1 MLVTVRPSASDKR
14 NSIVL
19 AHPLS
24 FTMANSFSFERQRI
38 VSRGMDG
45 VKAVE
50 IKERETIRFRVR
62 YYFRGT
68 PVDDTKSKRS

>member
-1 MLVTVRPSASDKR
+1 
-14 NSIVL
+14 
-19 AHPLS
+19 
-24 FTMANSFSFERQRI
+24 MANSFSFERQRI